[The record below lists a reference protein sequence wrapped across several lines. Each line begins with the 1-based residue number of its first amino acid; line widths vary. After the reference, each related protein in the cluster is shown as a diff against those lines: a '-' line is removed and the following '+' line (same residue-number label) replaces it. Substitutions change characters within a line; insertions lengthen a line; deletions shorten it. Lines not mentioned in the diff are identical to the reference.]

1 MVRNM
6 KIRLGYVAISRTL
19 DVTPNSTITYT
30 QFLKDQNIDKIY
42 HIIEKNL
49 DSLQELLQY
58 NIKNNIHF
66 YRLTS
71 QLIPLATKEDVEF
84 DYIKPFQKQYTI
96 LKQMIQENNLR
107 IDMHPDQFCVLNST
121 KKEVVEN
128 TFHILEHSYQV
139 LECLGIQNKIIILHV
154 GSSVFG
160 KENSIKR
167 FIHNFHKLPKHI
179 QQVIAIENDDK
190 VYTIV
195 DCLQLC
201 NQLHIPMVLDYHHYL
216 CNHGEEKIEEYLQAI
231 FDTWKNKGLPP
242 KIHFSSPKNKTKK
255 EFRTHHDYI
264 DIYTFIDFLN
274 KLNTTN
280 EQLDI
285 MLEAKAKDDALF
297 RLMRQLK
304 YKTNYTFLDDT
315 SFII

>member
-1 MVRNM
+1 MVNNM
-6 KIRLGYVAISRTL
+6 KIRLGYVAISRTI
-19 DVTPNSTITYT
+19 DITPNSTVTYT
-30 QFLKDQNIDKIY
+30 QFLKEQNIDKIY
-42 HIIEKNL
+42 YVIAKNL
-49 DSLQELLQY
+49 ESLQQLIQY

-84 DYIKPFQKQYTI
+84 DYIEPFQKQYTI
-96 LKQMIQENNLR
+96 LKEMIRKNNLR

-121 KKEVVEN
+121 KNEVIEN
-128 TFHILEHSYQV
+128 TFRILEHSYKI
-139 LECLGIQNKIIILHV
+139 LECLGIQNKIIILHI

-160 KENSIKR
+160 KEKSIQR

-179 QQVIAIENDDK
+179 QKCIAVENDDK
-190 VYTIV
+190 VYNII
-195 DCLQLC
+195 DCLNLC
-201 NQLHIPMVLDYHHYL
+201 NTLNIPMVLDYHHYL
-216 CNHGEEKIEEYLQAI
+216 CNHGEEKIEDYLQTI
-231 FDTWKNKGLPP
+231 FDTWKDTKLPP

-264 DIYTFIDFLN
+264 DIDTFIDFLK

-304 YKTNYTFLDDT
+304 YKTDYTFLDDT
-315 SFII
+315 SFLI

>member
-1 MVRNM
+1 MVNNM
-6 KIRLGYVAISRTL
+6 KIRLGYVAISRTI
-19 DVTPNSTITYT
+19 DITPNSTVTYT
-30 QFLKDQNIDKIY
+30 QFLKEQNIDKIY
-42 HIIEKNL
+42 YVIVKNL
-49 DSLQELLQY
+49 ESLQQLIQY

-71 QLIPLATKEDVEF
+71 QLIPLATKEDVAF
-84 DYIKPFQKQYTI
+84 DYIEPFQKQYTI
-96 LKQMIQENNLR
+96 LKEMIRKNNLR

-128 TFHILEHSYQV
+128 TFRILEHSYKI
-139 LECLGIQNKIIILHV
+139 LECLGIQNKIIILHI

-160 KENSIKR
+160 KEKSIQR

-179 QQVIAIENDDK
+179 QKCIAVENDDK
-190 VYTIV
+190 VYNII
-195 DCLQLC
+195 DCLNLC
-201 NQLHIPMVLDYHHYL
+201 NTLNIPMVLDYHHYL
-216 CNHGEEKIEEYLQAI
+216 CNHGEEKIEDFLQTI
-231 FDTWKNKGLPP
+231 FDTWKDTKLPP
-242 KIHFSSPKNKTKK
+242 KMHFSSPKNKTKK

-264 DIYTFIDFLN
+264 DIDTFIDFLK

-304 YKTNYTFLDDT
+304 YKTDYTFLDDT
-315 SFII
+315 SFLI